1 MKNTF
6 SIRASEK
13 EDMNIVFV
21 GHVDHGKSTIVGRML
36 ADTNSLPEG
45 KLEQV
50 KENCKRNS
58 KPFEYAFL
66 LDALKD
72 EQSQGITIDA
82 ARCFF
87 ETAKRRY
94 IIIDAPGHIEFLKNM
109 VTGASRAEAALLVID
124 ANEGVREN
132 SKRHGYMLS
141 MLGIKQVA
149 ILVNKMDLVDYS
161 EDTFNV
167 IVEEYTEFLKQIN
180 IEAETFIPVSG
191 MMGDNVAVSSEKMPW
206 YKGKIV
212 LEQLDAFRVEKH
224 PEDLPFRMSVQDVYK
239 FTRDGDKRRIVAGTV
254 DTGKIAVGDHIIFY
268 PSGKAST
275 LKTIE
280 EFNREPQTKKTA
292 GEHAGFTLE
301 EQIYISR
308 GEIATRNGEP
318 KPKISSRIRTK
329 LFWLGRNPMLTD
341 KEYYIKIGSQKVR
354 ARLEKIHTVLDTS
367 TLERSEKRQ
376 IDRHDVAEI
385 TLKTEKAIA
394 FDLSKDM
401 AITSRFVIVDDYEIA
416 GGGIITEAEEDQQKW
431 IRDKVIQRNTKWIQ
445 SDIPK
450 ERRAE
455 KYSQK
460 ASLILITGERE
471 SGRKGLARELEQR
484 LFEDGK
490 YVYYLGL
497 GSILYGVDADI
508 KEEGKQT
515 NREEHLRRM
524 AEIAHIMLDS
534 GVILIVT
541 AIELMQAE
549 INLVQTI
556 IGDFFVETIWTGDCI
571 TTDVVPDI
579 QIQSDCISPEAVNR
593 IKTSLQEKGIIFMV

>member
-1 MKNTF
+1 
-6 SIRASEK
+6 
-13 EDMNIVFV
+13 
-21 GHVDHGKSTIVGRML
+21 
-36 ADTNSLPEG
+36 
-45 KLEQV
+45 
-50 KENCKRNS
+50 
-58 KPFEYAFL
+58 
-66 LDALKD
+66 
-72 EQSQGITIDA
+72 
-82 ARCFF
+82 
-87 ETAKRRY
+87 
-94 IIIDAPGHIEFLKNM
+94 
-109 VTGASRAEAALLVID
+109 
-124 ANEGVREN
+124 
-132 SKRHGYMLS
+132 
-141 MLGIKQVA
+141 
-149 ILVNKMDLVDYS
+149 
-161 EDTFNV
+161 
-167 IVEEYTEFLKQIN
+167 
-180 IEAETFIPVSG
+180 
-191 MMGDNVAVSSEKMPW
+191 
-206 YKGKIV
+206 
-212 LEQLDAFRVEKH
+212 
-224 PEDLPFRMSVQDVYK
+224 MSVQDVYK
-239 FTRDGDKRRIVAGTV
+239 FTRDGDNRRIVAGTV

-354 ARLEKIHTVLDTS
+354 ARLEKIHTVLDAS

-579 QIQSDCISPEAVNR
+579 QIQSDCISPEAVNS